1 MVYLIIKF
9 KRSVGCVSILF
20 RGYKMSSMSAFKCA
34 VPGTQVYHLYLSSL
48 KEYILVHEAHTNR
61 VGCFVH
67 LYTHITN
74 YTVKSRYS
82 VCKKYFR
89 VKSDLVQ
96 ITTVPHTCMCTHIHV
111 INLWCTPQQ
120 VYTLTYVF
128 MYMSTCVQVQFDIPR
143 LGDTFKHVYMW
154 WYLYQ
159 RGTHQ
164 NMCST
169 L

>member
-1 MVYLIIKF
+1 
-9 KRSVGCVSILF
+9 
-20 RGYKMSSMSAFKCA
+20 MSSMSAFKCA

-89 VKSDLVQ
+89 SQK
-96 ITTVPHTCMCTHIHV
+96 
-111 INLWCTPQQ
+111 
-120 VYTLTYVF
+120 
-128 MYMSTCVQVQFDIPR
+128 
-143 LGDTFKHVYMW
+143 
-154 WYLYQ
+154 
-159 RGTHQ
+159 
-164 NMCST
+164 
-169 L
+169 